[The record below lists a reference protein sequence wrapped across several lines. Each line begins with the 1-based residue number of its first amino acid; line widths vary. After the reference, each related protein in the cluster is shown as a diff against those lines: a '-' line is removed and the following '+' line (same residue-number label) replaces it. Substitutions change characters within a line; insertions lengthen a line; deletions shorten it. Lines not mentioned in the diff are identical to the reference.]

1 MGAGIAPTAAH
12 DTLARA
18 IGDPSAAL
26 PVGRREQLAVAG
38 EQIALARIELRE
50 HACVER
56 RAALDRAVLADV
68 LRVDAALEQ
77 RAAHED
83 RAMTVERIALR
94 AEQRDAPALR
104 GRRDAL
110 EPLREPRRSRE
121 ALVVDAAVDD
131 ARGIVRARAELLADE
146 RIRDAGGLERRAQ
159 ALRAELWSKATNGVR
174 THVGDFGDAVRAQ
187 QLEELL
193 ERMVRVADRAD
204 VGHRARLSSNVVSAP
219 PVRSAA
225 RAGRARARRDPARGP

>member
-1 MGAGIAPTAAH
+1 MGAGIAPSAAH

-38 EQIALARIELRE
+38 EQIALARI
-50 HACVER
+50 ER

-110 EPLREPRRSRE
+110 EPLRE
-121 ALVVDAAVDD
+121 
-131 ARGIVRARAELLADE
+131 
-146 RIRDAGGLERRAQ
+146 
-159 ALRAELWSKATNGVR
+159 
-174 THVGDFGDAVRAQ
+174 
-187 QLEELL
+187 
-193 ERMVRVADRAD
+193 
-204 VGHRARLSSNVVSAP
+204 
-219 PVRSAA
+219 
-225 RAGRARARRDPARGP
+225 

>member
-1 MGAGIAPTAAH
+1 MGAGIAPSAAH

-26 PVGRREQLAVAG
+26 PVGRREQLAVA
-38 EQIALARIELRE
+38 
-50 HACVER
+50 
-56 RAALDRAVLADV
+56 
-68 LRVDAALEQ
+68 
-77 RAAHED
+77 
-83 RAMTVERIALR
+83 
-94 AEQRDAPALR
+94 
-104 GRRDAL
+104 
-110 EPLREPRRSRE
+110 
-121 ALVVDAAVDD
+121 D

-146 RIRDAGGLERRAQ
+146 RIRDAGGFERRAQ